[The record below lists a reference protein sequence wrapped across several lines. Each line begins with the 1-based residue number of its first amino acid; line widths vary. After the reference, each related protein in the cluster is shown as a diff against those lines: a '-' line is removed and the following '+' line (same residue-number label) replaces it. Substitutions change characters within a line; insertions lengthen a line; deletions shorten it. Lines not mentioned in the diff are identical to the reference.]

1 MPPAPA
7 SPAPDTASLEA
18 LVLRRHVPRTGPVRA
33 LAWTL
38 LFLVIAADAVVFTPI
53 SLGVLF
59 VVPLALVALFG
70 SSLETVGMA
79 LLCWVARLLFGSV
92 GDPLGLSEI
101 AVHLSSAEAQLTQ
114 AATALFGYLGIAG
127 VLLRLERQKKAL
139 SSLSRAARSDPLTG
153 AANRRRLGEFL
164 SGLAAE
170 GPVSVVAA
178 DIDFFKRIND
188 ELGHDAG
195 DEVLREV
202 ASRLASAVREGELLA
217 RTGGEEFL
225 VVLPGADAAVAR
237 QIAHRLHRA
246 VIERPVEIGGRP
258 REVTVSLGVAT
269 TGGRATEALLK
280 EADTALYAAKR
291 NGRNRIEVSAAA

>member
-1 MPPAPA
+1 
-7 SPAPDTASLEA
+7 
-18 LVLRRHVPRTGPVRA
+18 VRV
-33 LAWTL
+33 LAWAL
-38 LFLVIAADAVVFTPI
+38 LACVMAADAVVFTPI
-53 SLGVLF
+53 SLGVLY

-79 LLCWVARLLFGSV
+79 LLCWLGRLLFGSV

-101 AVHLSSAEAQLTQ
+101 SIHLSPAGAQVAQ
-114 AATALFGYLGIAG
+114 AATALLGYLGIAG
-127 VLLRLERQKKAL
+127 VLLRLERQKKVL

-164 SGLAAE
+164 SSLDGV

-178 DIDFFKRIND
+178 DIDFFKRVND
-188 ELGHDAG
+188 ELGHDGG

-225 VVLPGADAAVAR
+225 VVLPGADAKVAR
-237 QIAHRLHRA
+237 QIAERLHRA
-246 VIERPVEIGGRP
+246 VVSRPVQVGGQP

-269 TGGRATEALLK
+269 ANGRPTEALLK

-291 NGRNRIEVSAAA
+291 NGRNRIEVGAAA